1 MALEEMNNRF
11 PVEMEEKVITKFNI
25 VAFQSLG

>member
-1 MALEEMNNRF
+1 MTLEEMNNRF
-11 PVEMEEKVITKFNI
+11 LVEMEEKVITEFNI